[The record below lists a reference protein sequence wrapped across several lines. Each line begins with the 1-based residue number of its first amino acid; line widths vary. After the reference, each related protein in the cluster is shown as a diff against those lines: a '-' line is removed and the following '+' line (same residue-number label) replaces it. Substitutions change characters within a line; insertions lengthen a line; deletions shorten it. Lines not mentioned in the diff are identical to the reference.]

1 MHFCFARS
9 CSSSFLVQ
17 AGYTGPVDY
26 DVIDSNPSNY
36 YDTTLLPAHLRLR
49 SAAITGGWFLDLF
62 EHLMVNYSD
71 KGGVFAL
78 KGPSL
83 EAPTLTSNIA
93 PLKTPD
99 AADPTTI
106 PDPPTTPFKMSDTTP
121 ASSSHTPTLS
131 RTPAA
136 AAAPSTIADDPT
148 VSETDRL
155 MSPSNTAESSVS
167 SAKALVP
174 ATSTSH
180 MAEPDAV
187 EIAALD
193 NVATSGMRD
202 AENGAHEDEDSWMDT
217 ADEPT
222 PASETLTEG
231 DANTRADDES
241 RSTDT
246 SSAETCREVGKKGGK
261 GSKGRGAVRQGESEG
276 ENVVPPPSP
285 PKTRGSQIQ
294 QQPLRRSKRTVGEQM
309 DVGSSMSGPR
319 KRLRRK

>member
-1 MHFCFARS
+1 
-9 CSSSFLVQ
+9 
-17 AGYTGPVDY
+17 
-26 DVIDSNPSNY
+26 
-36 YDTTLLPAHLRLR
+36 
-49 SAAITGGWFLDLF
+49 
-62 EHLMVNYSD
+62 MVNYSD

-83 EAPTLTSNIA
+83 EAPTLTSDIA

-202 AENGAHEDEDSWMDT
+202 AENGAHEDEDEDSWMDA

-222 PASETLTEG
+222 PASETLTEA

-241 RSTDT
+241 HSTDT

-261 GSKGRGAVRQGESEG
+261 GSKGRGAVRRGQSEG
-276 ENVVPPPSP
+276 ETVVPPPSP

-294 QQPLRRSKRTVGEQM
+294 QQPLRRSKRTIGEQM